1 MSAAGTTSSIDAV
14 ILGASLTEIE
24 KRRDSRLVSA
34 AFKALLA
41 SYRDEELRP
50 ILRRYCSRNFNMLRS
65 NLRTFADRSGIL
77 IGNGELETLAQ
88 QLVQCNT
95 IRSFL
100 FEHELSSNIL
110 MSNYGLEFKLAT
122 IRNAVALESPNL
134 LPVLDWSFET
144 ERGTPLADFYEA
156 MLVSFESR
164 SPPPHIQKALLSK
177 AIEQY
182 GDPRIR
188 EWPGLTGSESYQ
200 RRDRCL
206 SIIKRWLS
214 IE

>member
-1 MSAAGTTSSIDAV
+1 VQVIPRQSHISHSREERITAIAHAIRRGAASTLHYRDLRLVMTAAGTTSSIDAV

-77 IGNGELETLAQ
+77 MGNGELETLAQ
-88 QLVQCNT
+88 QLVQCKT

-110 MSNYGLEFKLAT
+110 MSNYGL
-122 IRNAVALESPNL
+122 
-134 LPVLDWSFET
+134 
-144 ERGTPLADFYEA
+144 
-156 MLVSFESR
+156 
-164 SPPPHIQKALLSK
+164 
-177 AIEQY
+177 
-182 GDPRIR
+182 
-188 EWPGLTGSESYQ
+188 
-200 RRDRCL
+200 
-206 SIIKRWLS
+206 
-214 IE
+214 